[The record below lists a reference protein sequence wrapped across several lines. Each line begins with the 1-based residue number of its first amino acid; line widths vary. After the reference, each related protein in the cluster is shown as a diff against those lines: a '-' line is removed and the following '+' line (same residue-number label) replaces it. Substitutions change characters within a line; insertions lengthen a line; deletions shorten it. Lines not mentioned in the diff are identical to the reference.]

1 MTEEILKEID
11 INGDMTDEEKS
22 SDEDVDIIEN
32 EVISYVGNYSL
43 REYYEKF
50 NSNFIKPHFQRNE
63 VWSVQTKSKLI
74 ESFLASY
81 PVPPVILYKLKG
93 VEQYWIIDGLQ
104 RISTIKEYFENEFN
118 LIIKNEQYR
127 GKKFKDLSKD
137 AQNKLNNTFLNCII
151 VREISPQGDV
161 FLYNLFERLNTGN
174 TALNA
179 MEVRR
184 AISYG
189 PLIKNLEELNKNV
202 SWRKIIGKNEVDNRF
217 LDVELLL
224 RILAIYT
231 NFNITTKSVDNYTG
245 MKSFLNLFTNENKD
259 KIFEY
264 FNQKFEKTCE
274 EIVEQLGELPF
285 TLNGKKINYILLD
298 SVMNALLYKQDLS
311 DIKKKYYTY
320 KSSDAFSIYDDK
332 SGTTSKVKVNTRMKS
347 AFEAFNE

>member
-1 MTEEILKEID
+1 MIEETLKEID

-161 FLYNLFERLNTGN
+161 FLYNLFERLNTGS

-231 NFNITTKSVDNYTG
+231 NFNITTKSVDNYIG

-320 KSSDAFSIYDDK
+320 KSSDAFSIYNDK